1 MDSSHSGTER
11 KGTPSEPLVLGR
23 RMETLRKAK
32 GNDFSAQKCTDAKEE
47 KKKSCRNAR
56 LQKKI
61 YTKGTGKH
69 VRSNSMPKK
78 IMEKRMEEDTAVRRC
93 KKSSRSAIKKCKNG
107 RRENKGNAKTG
118 EKSHAKE

>member
-47 KKKSCRNAR
+47 KKNHAEM
-56 LQKKI
+56 Q
-61 YTKGTGKH
+61 G
-69 VRSNSMPKK
+69 
-78 IMEKRMEEDTAVRRC
+78 C
-93 KKSSRSAIKKCKNG
+93 KKKFTQKVQES
-107 RRENKGNAKTG
+107 T
-118 EKSHAKE
+118 

>member
-47 KKKSCRNAR
+47 KKI
-56 LQKKI
+56 LQKCKAA
-61 YTKGTGKH
+61 
-69 VRSNSMPKK
+69 KK
-78 IMEKRMEEDTAVRRC
+78 NLHKRYRKAREKQQYA
-93 KKSSRSAIKKCKNG
+93 KKNHGETNG
-107 RRENKGNAKTG
+107 RGHGRAKMQEVKQECNKKMQEWRT
-118 EKSHAKE
+118 